1 MISGQMRIERPTRH
15 KEKENSMWYGM
26 QWIVGMTLAV
36 HLMGAGMVWAQ
47 GTPGTSSVPG
57 KAGTAVEQ
65 GKAGMG
71 SVPGKAALV
80 NINTADEAKL
90 TSLKGIGPAKAKAI
104 TQYRQEHGLFKT
116 VDELKNV
123 PGIGDKTLAA
133 LRPFITV
140 GP

>member
-1 MISGQMRIERPTRH
+1 MRCSR
-15 KEKENSMWYGM
+15 
-26 QWIVGMTLAV
+26 QWVVVVALAV
-36 HLMGAGMVWAQ
+36 NLMGGGMVFAQ
-47 GTPGTSSVPG
+47 NMPGAGSVPG

-65 GKAGMG
+65 GKA
-71 SVPGKAALV
+71 ALL
-80 NINTADEAKL
+80 NINTADEAQL
-90 TSLKGIGPAKAKAI
+90 TALKGIGPSKAKAI

-116 VDELKNV
+116 VDDLKHV